1 MIIAAMCMTS
11 IMASAQKTIRVSTD
25 KTDLVMQVSP
35 KGRLYQVYLGDK
47 LKNPSD
53 YNQLKWDVYAAS
65 DGAVCQR
72 GHEVYATSGAED
84 FFEPAVAVTH
94 ADGNMTT
101 YLYYQSSEEKAI
113 SGGVETI
120 ITLKDKVYPLTVKL
134 HYAAYPKENVIK
146 AWSEISHKEKAP
158 VTLWR
163 YSSTMLYF
171 KANKYFV
178 TNYHSDWAKEGQPET
193 CQLTAGKK
201 IVDTGREPEHG
212 GSGKSDERSG
222 FMIKVTYTELDGPSG
237 PTLRLEA
244 AGHAGYA
251 PAGQDIV
258 CAGASTLMQTLVYLL
273 AGEESAKSDAWDEPE
288 GPRLAVTAAA
298 PRKPWVEGAFEFAK
312 AGFALLAE
320 RYPDNVR
327 FADLSGRG
335 EQCMV
340 DLQLFAEGEGGAAP
354 PPVPAPALSRAQQQQ
369 AIASGTMKAAEAEA
383 PAQPPRKAVAE
394 EAGETE
400 QPEPAAEP
408 TAPEVP
414 ETRLPPRLPAPGRDF
429 VEQLH
434 AQWAAE
440 EALLR
445 RDVPG
450 FSLKAELRDPEM
462 RRLMQLPGMRLGD
475 AYRLAHYSDALRQTA
490 RTVEQGV
497 VERIRQRASRP
508 AENGT
513 RPGSAA
519 VTRADVASMT
529 RAQREALERQALHG
543 VQIKF

>member
-1 MIIAAMCMTS
+1 
-11 IMASAQKTIRVSTD
+11 
-25 KTDLVMQVSP
+25 
-35 KGRLYQVYLGDK
+35 
-47 LKNPSD
+47 
-53 YNQLKWDVYAAS
+53 
-65 DGAVCQR
+65 
-72 GHEVYATSGAED
+72 
-84 FFEPAVAVTH
+84 
-94 ADGNMTT
+94 
-101 YLYYQSSEEKAI
+101 
-113 SGGVETI
+113 
-120 ITLKDKVYPLTVKL
+120 
-134 HYAAYPKENVIK
+134 
-146 AWSEISHKEKAP
+146 
-158 VTLWR
+158 
-163 YSSTMLYF
+163 
-171 KANKYFV
+171 
-178 TNYHSDWAKEGQPET
+178 
-193 CQLTAGKK
+193 
-201 IVDTGREPEHG
+201 
-212 GSGKSDERSG
+212 
-222 FMIKVTYTELDGPSG
+222 MIKVTYTELDGPSG

-383 PAQPPRKAVAE
+383 PAQPLREAVAE

-414 ETRLPPRLPAPGRDF
+414 ETRLPPRLPAPGRGF

-434 AQWAAE
+434 ARAGLLPESRAAG
-440 EALLR
+440 
-445 RDVPG
+445 P
-450 FSLKAELRDPEM
+450 
-462 RRLMQLPGMRLGD
+462 GD
-475 AYRLAHYSDALRQTA
+475 APPDAAARDAAGGCLPSCPLQRCPAPDSPDRGAGGGGADPAAGLPPGGKRHPPRQCGGDQSG
-490 RTVEQGV
+490 RGQHDPG
-497 VERIRQRASRP
+497 P
-508 AENGT
+508 A
-513 RPGSAA
+513 GSAGA
-519 VTRADVASMT
+519 AGAAWGADQVLTSH
-529 RAQREALERQALHG
+529 R
-543 VQIKF
+543 